1 MKIVPCI
8 EWLFKAEHDAIA
20 DRIRA
25 AGAAGCEAV
34 DLHLWRDKPLAEI
47 EAALAET
54 GVRVFSL
61 CVDPRSSLV
70 DPAEHAALLAAV
82 RDAIP
87 VAQRL
92 GHAGLI
98 VASGFNR
105 PDVPE
110 AEQRAAA
117 VQVLRD
123 AARLAEAG
131 GVTLLLEPVN
141 MVVGGQP
148 MFVRTIRHGLD
159 IVEAVGSPALRLL
172 ADVYHSAVSGE
183 TLEEAFGSRIGLVA
197 HVQVADTE
205 GRHEPGTGR
214 IDWAA
219 LMALLRRAG
228 YAGDI
233 GLEYLPTLPA
243 DASLALARRSL
254 GL

>member
-1 MKIVPCI
+1 
-8 EWLFKAEHDAIA
+8 
-20 DRIRA
+20 
-25 AGAAGCEAV
+25 
-34 DLHLWRDKPLAEI
+34 
-47 EAALAET
+47 
-54 GVRVFSL
+54 
-61 CVDPRSSLV
+61 
-70 DPAEHAALLAAV
+70 
-82 RDAIP
+82 
-87 VAQRL
+87 
-92 GHAGLI
+92 
-98 VASGFNR
+98 
-105 PDVPE
+105 
-110 AEQRAAA
+110 
-117 VQVLRD
+117 
-123 AARLAEAG
+123 
-131 GVTLLLEPVN
+131 VN

-183 TLEEAFGSRIGLVA
+183 TLEEAFGARIGLVA